1 MTDWIARL
9 DAVQARL
16 HALAEK
22 ELSGLTA
29 ADPSTGEQWD
39 AGQVWAHLAEF
50 GDYWLGELH
59 KVLAGATEFGR
70 IKTDPV
76 RVGTIER
83 DRDVALTELLSRID
97 SSFSRLAEQLR
108 GMSAEDF
115 TRSSHHQ
122 TLGDMT
128 VEDQLQH
135 FHVGHYEEHAD
146 QLESLI
152 R

>member
-1 MTDWIARL
+1 MTWIERL

-22 ELSGLTA
+22 ELRGLTG

-39 AGQVWAHLAEF
+39 AGQVWAHLSEF

-83 DRDVALTELLSRID
+83 DRDVALNELVSRID
-97 SSFSRLAEQLR
+97 ASIARLRDQLVA
-108 GMSAEDF
+108 MTEDDF
-115 TRSSHHQ
+115 ARTSHHQ
-122 TLGDMT
+122 TLGGMT
-128 VEDQLQH
+128 VDEQLQH

-146 QLESLI
+146 QLESLLP
-152 R
+152 